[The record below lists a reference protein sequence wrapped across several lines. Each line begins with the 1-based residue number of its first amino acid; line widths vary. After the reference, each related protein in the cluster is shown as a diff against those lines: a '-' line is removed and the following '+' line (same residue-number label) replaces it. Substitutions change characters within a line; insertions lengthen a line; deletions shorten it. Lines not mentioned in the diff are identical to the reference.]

1 MQGLGPIVSQVLIK
15 MIASPAF
22 TLVVLTRR
30 VWFVTDTAGGGVVVF
45 ERSITRW
52 ALGVG
57 WLSGGAALLVHEV
70 LERVSGR
77 RDITT
82 T

>member
-1 MQGLGPIVSQVLIK
+1 MRGLGPIVSQVLIK

-30 VWFVTDTAGGGVVVF
+30 VWFVTDTAGGGIVGF
-45 ERSITRW
+45 ERPITRW

-77 RDITT
+77 QDITT